1 VPEQKEEIRMSFE
14 MLGLAAPITR
24 ALAEERY
31 SAPTPIQA
39 KAIPPALEG
48 RDLVGIAQTGT
59 GKTAAFALPILH
71 HLAARPVKPEPKSVR
86 VLVLT
91 PTRELASQIVDS
103 FQTYGRH
110 LSVSVRIAIGGV
122 PIGKQIRGLSAGADV
137 LVATPGRL
145 MDLHRSRAVRLD
157 RVAFLVLD
165 EADRMLDMGFIRDIT
180 TIVALL
186 PKQRQTFFFS
196 ATMPPEISR
205 LADGMLNN
213 PAKVAVTPAAST
225 AERVEQ
231 RIAHVDRARKPD
243 LLAEILKREP
253 VDRAL
258 VFTRTKHGADKVVR
272 GLVKAGIAAE
282 AIHGNKSQG
291 QRERVLAGFKQGK
304 VRTLIATDIAARGID
319 VDDISHVINFDLP
332 QVAETYVHRIGRT
345 ARAGKAGIAIS
356 LCSPDELPLLK
367 AIERLIRQEIAV
379 SEGERPSR
387 AAEPRK
393 APTADA
399 RNARP
404 AEGRSRR
411 PARGGQPKGGGQ
423 HKGGG
428 QRRHGGRPRYEP
440 ALRGDDISTV
450 AFMRSAGPRGPGGT
464 DPA

>member
-1 VPEQKEEIRMSFE
+1 MSFE

-213 PAKVAVTPAAST
+213 PAKVAVAPAAST

>member
-1 VPEQKEEIRMSFE
+1 MSAATSVTSGPRCTRSGTRFSARKIHKIDSPGHAGCCPRVAFGASRQPTTVPEQKEEIRMSFE

-165 EADRMLDMGFIRDIT
+165 EADRMLDMGFINDVRK
-180 TIVALL
+180 IVAMV
-186 PKQRQTFFFS
+186 PQKRQTLLQDFF
-196 ATMPPEISR
+196 
-205 LADGMLNN
+205 GMN
-213 PAKVAVTPAAST
+213 
-225 AERVEQ
+225 
-231 RIAHVDRARKPD
+231 
-243 LLAEILKREP
+243 
-253 VDRAL
+253 
-258 VFTRTKHGADKVVR
+258 G
-272 GLVKAGIAAE
+272 
-282 AIHGNKSQG
+282 
-291 QRERVLAGFKQGK
+291 VL
-304 VRTLIATDIAARGID
+304 
-319 VDDISHVINFDLP
+319 
-332 QVAETYVHRIGRT
+332 
-345 ARAGKAGIAIS
+345 
-356 LCSPDELPLLK
+356 
-367 AIERLIRQEIAV
+367 
-379 SEGERPSR
+379 
-387 AAEPRK
+387 
-393 APTADA
+393 
-399 RNARP
+399 
-404 AEGRSRR
+404 
-411 PARGGQPKGGGQ
+411 
-423 HKGGG
+423 
-428 QRRHGGRPRYEP
+428 
-440 ALRGDDISTV
+440 TV
-450 AFMRSAGPRGPGGT
+450 
-464 DPA
+464 